1 MKVLFGHGC
10 TVWSHVKGLVMDEW
24 FLATGVGFSRVRMVW
39 SPMNG
44 LVAGDRIGHC
54 GHG

>member
-1 MKVLFGHGC
+1 MNGLVTCEGFGHGGM
-10 TVWSHVKGLVMDEW
+10 V
-24 FLATGVGFSRVRMVW
+24 LAICVGFSRVRTVL

-44 LVAGDRIGHC
+44 LVTGERIGHC